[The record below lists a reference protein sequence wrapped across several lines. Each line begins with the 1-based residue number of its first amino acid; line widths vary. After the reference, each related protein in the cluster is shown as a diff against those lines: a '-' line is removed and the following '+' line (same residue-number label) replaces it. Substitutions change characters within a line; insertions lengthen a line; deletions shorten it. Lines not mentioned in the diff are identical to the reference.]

1 MIKNILII
9 KSIICKIC
17 NVFLLLT
24 LFQLAI
30 LVVNYFVFSPLF
42 CPTSLI
48 ELSGLVSVSVYVIVL
63 IFVRPTKCL
72 KILCSVF
79 IILGIV
85 IGFYYYAI
93 ILDSKSVKFDH
104 HIYIKG
110 DQLIEEAKK
119 FLEENPEVTEKRY
132 FNGTGRDQKLVWTE
146 KSLRKNTWIV
156 GGFYFLFV
164 GFMGSGIFGGLEI
177 VKRSQLQSVSIET
190 AKNKKA
196 SKEKR

>member
-1 MIKNILII
+1 MIKNISII

-30 LVVNYFVFSPLF
+30 LVLNYFVFSPLF

-48 ELSGLVSVSVYVIVL
+48 ELSGLVSVAVCVIVL
-63 IFVRPTKCL
+63 LFVRPTKCL
-72 KILCSVF
+72 KVLCFVF
-79 IILGIV
+79 IILGFV

-93 ILDSKSVKFDH
+93 ILDSKAIKFDH

-119 FLEENPEVTEKRY
+119 ILKENPEVTEKIY

-146 KSLRKNTWIV
+146 NSLRKNKWIV
-156 GGFYFLFV
+156 GGLYFSFV
-164 GFMGSGIFGGLEI
+164 AFAGFGIFGGLEI

-190 AKNKKA
+190 AKNKKT
-196 SKEKR
+196 SKKKR